1 MRSSLGPVSRN
12 FFSQRLRLHY
22 VDWGNEDKPLLLL
35 VHGGRDHCRNWDWVA
50 EQLREDWH
58 IVAPDLRGHGD
69 SEWTKGSNYS
79 FHEHV
84 LDIAQLI
91 EHLGEDQV
99 TIMAH
104 SMGGSISLR
113 YTGLFPEK
121 VRKIIAIE
129 GMGPPPAMIE
139 QMRKKSSKD
148 RWLNWIEQNRE
159 IARRK
164 PRPYKTVEDC
174 IARMQQENSFLN
186 DEQARHLTVNGII
199 RQEDGTYTWK
209 FDPYMRQ
216 MGPTGFDPSEM
227 TTMLGEIT
235 CPVMLVRGEN
245 SWAADPVEDGRVE
258 AFSNAAKVQ
267 VETVKEAGHWV
278 HHDQLDVF
286 LEMARTFLK
295 D

>member
-1 MRSSLGPVSRN
+1 MRSSLGPVSRT

-22 VDWGNEDKPLLLL
+22 VDWGNADKPLLML

-50 EQLREDWH
+50 DSLRDDWH

-84 LDIAQLI
+84 FDIAQLVQ
-91 EHLGEDQV
+91 HLGEEEV
-99 TIMAH
+99 TILSH
-104 SMGGSISLR
+104 SMGGAISLR

-121 VRKIIAIE
+121 VRKVIAIE
-129 GMGPPPAMIE
+129 GMGPPPEMI
-139 QMRKKSSKD
+139 KKMAQKTAKS
-148 RWLNWIEQNRE
+148 RWLDWIEQNRE
-159 IARRK
+159 IARRQ
-164 PRPYKTVEDC
+164 PRRYESLEDC

-186 DEQARHLTVNGII
+186 EEQARHLTVHGVI
-199 RQEDGTYTWK
+199 RNEDGTYSWK

-216 MGPTGFDPSEM
+216 MGPTGFDPKEA
-227 TTMLGEIT
+227 TGMLTDIT

-245 SWAADPVEDGRVE
+245 SWAADPEADGRVK
-258 AFSNAAKVQ
+258 AFENAKEVR
-267 VETVKEAGHWV
+267 VETVKDAGHWV

-286 LEMARTFLK
+286 LNMARDFLK
-295 D
+295 E